1 MWIMMLFSCGA
12 VIVCSCAVRTIE
24 RKNAKERLEEQIEQ
38 YNNLRETLKNERKEH
53 YKLCKQIIAEDE
65 DNMNKQ
71 KKEYESKIKELQEHN
86 ESLQNGLDMYK
97 EQQRRALIL
106 HPDLETEIDRMIK
119 EEIIRNDIEKA
130 NEFDKIADEVIH
142 KSASRYIVD
151 ELREVFDAYNKL
163 TNNQKGYVVTDIE
176 KLSYLYKASLGFYN
190 AYLQRQEEEKNKQ
203 IAINTYNQIS
213 TIVANITFGTRH
225 NLQQLNVAMRLYKTL
240 SDNAKQYF
248 DNSIMK
254 KVEELMEQAKFDQRN
269 YVSQLRMEKNT
280 QK

>member
-12 VIVCSCAVRTIE
+12 VIVCSYAVRTIE

-65 DNMNKQ
+65 GNMNKQ